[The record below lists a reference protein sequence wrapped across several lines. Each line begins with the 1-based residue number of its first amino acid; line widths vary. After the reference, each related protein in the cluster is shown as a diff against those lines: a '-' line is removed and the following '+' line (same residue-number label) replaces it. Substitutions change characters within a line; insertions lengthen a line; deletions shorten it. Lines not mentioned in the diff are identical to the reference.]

1 MSEVGELMKRLQG
14 AESMTKAQDK
24 TALKVRE
31 ALEALATRV
40 RDEQS
45 RQDTTGR
52 GLLSKLFVHL
62 RPGGKMQERVYTPL
76 YYAALFG
83 PTFFQKLLGTLDPFV
98 FSHQVITVL

>member
-1 MSEVGELMKRLQG
+1 M
-14 AESMTKAQDK
+14 AKAQDR

-40 RDEQS
+40 REEQA

-52 GLLSKLFVHL
+52 GLLAKLLVHL
-62 RPGGKMQERVYTPL
+62 RPGGKMQERVFTPL
-76 YYAALFG
+76 YYSALFG

-98 FSHQVITVL
+98 FSHQIITVL